1 MCIRDSG
8 ETGHRSFKRYLTG
21 QAIAEFPKT
30 IRFEDLN
37 PSYFQYKE
45 RVDKPRAPTEARAGF
60 EEIFGNLSEKQAL
73 GEANRCFSCGMCYH
87 CGNCYV
93 FCPDGSVL
101 KKETDAF
108 NVINYDYCKG
118 CGICENECPVG
129 VIEMER
135 EA

>member
-1 MCIRDSG
+1 MNG
-8 ETGHRSFKRYLTG
+8 KT
-21 QAIAEFPKT
+21 IAESPKT
-30 IRFEDLN
+30 IHFEDLN
-37 PSYFQYKE
+37 FSYFQYKE
-45 RVDKPRAPTEARAGF
+45 RVEKPKTPKEARSGF

-73 GEANRCFSCGMCYH
+73 AEAHRCFSCGMCYH

-101 KKETDAF
+101 KEESKDF
-108 NVINYDYCKG
+108 NVINYEYCKG

-135 EA
+135 ED